1 MNSVIQ
7 PPLTSSGFRILLVE
21 DNADEAELIEE
32 LLSATRENRSI
43 SLSCVDRLSD
53 ARELLKSEKFDV
65 ILLDLSLPDSQGF
78 ETFAKIK
85 QLGQNIPIVV
95 LTAHADEE
103 LALQTIAAGAQDYLV
118 KRTID
123 SELLIRSLRY
133 AIERQHNQEALQQ
146 SEDKYRSVVNNVK
159 EVIFQT
165 DAEGNW
171 TFLNS
176 AWYEITGFPCSESL
190 GTPFLNYI
198 HPADRQH
205 HQNQFRCLLKSQK
218 HDCRYEIRLCTK
230 SGGFRWIEVH
240 PHLTKTPDGRI
251 SATAGMLNDI
261 TEQKLAIITVRQSEA
276 RLREYFENSLV
287 GIAIYA
293 PPFSQGTP
301 ENEGWIEVNDALCNL
316 LGYSR
321 AEICQKNWIEWT
333 HPHDRDADLNHLAQI
348 LGGACD
354 RYVIDKRLLR
364 KDGVVVYTRLSTSCI
379 RREDGTIDHLIA
391 VFLDISDRYR
401 YEVQLKA
408 SEEFLNHTLN
418 AIADPIF
425 VKDSHRHFIIL
436 NDACCQF
443 IGQSREE
450 LLGKTDY
457 DFFPKEEA
465 DVFREKDEQV
475 FTSGQENE
483 NEETLTDSAGK
494 INIISTK
501 KTVFENADGS
511 KILVGTIRDVTNYKR
526 LLIELQELS
535 SLHQAIFNSANY
547 AIICTEIDG
556 TIHTF
561 NAAAER
567 MLGYTASEV
576 VGKTTPAIIH
586 DPEEVAQRAKEL
598 SQELGISIEPSF
610 EVFVA
615 KARRGGADEREWTY
629 IRKDGSRFPVLLS
642 VTALRDGSG
651 NITGFVGIA
660 SDITQR
666 KQAEIAL
673 KISEQRFQRLAANV
687 PGMIYQFRLSTD
699 KKITFPYVS
708 SGCRE
713 LFELE
718 PEAIVQN
725 FAAPFAGVHQDD
737 RDGLYE
743 SIAVSAA
750 TLQPWR
756 YEWRSITPSGQMKW
770 LKGAS
775 RPEKQANGDIIWDGL
790 VLDITELK
798 QTEEQLRQ
806 SEATQKAL
814 LNAIP
819 DMMFRCKSDGTFVDF
834 KPAKDIKTLV
844 PPSEFIGEKVQS
856 VLPPELAENVL
867 HAYDRSI
874 KTGQTQII
882 EYQLPIDE
890 QLHYYETRIVSG
902 GSDEIIAIV
911 RDITQRKRAAQE
923 LAERARQ
930 SALRSDIGF
939 ALTQEGDL
947 PVMLQRCCRALVEHL
962 DVTFARIWTLNPD
975 ENMLYLQ
982 ASAGMYTHINGPH
995 ARVPV
1000 GSFKIG
1006 WIADKRQ
1013 PHLTND
1019 LQNDQSISNPEWARR
1034 EGIVAFA
1041 GYPLIV
1047 EDQLVGVMAI
1057 FARYPLSQNILD
1069 ALGSVAD
1076 QVALGIE
1083 RKKASE
1089 SLLVSEERLQLALEG
1104 SALGLWDW
1112 HISTGVTYFNP
1123 QWKRMLG
1130 YEIEEIENN
1139 YQSFERLLHPEDL
1152 SKMLDI
1158 NSDYLRGAI
1167 PVYKVEFRML
1177 SKDGS
1182 WKWILSHGKVTQRDE
1197 NGNPLRMTGT
1207 TSDISDRKQAEAALI
1222 RVKAAVES
1230 TSDAIGMAELDGS
1243 AIYHNQ
1249 AFIQRY
1255 GYTPDELNALGGPPA
1270 MYVSAEIAK
1279 ELFQAIQSG
1288 LSWTGEVELKTKS
1301 NQIVTTWL
1309 RADCILDNAGNRIGL
1324 IAFITDITER
1334 KQAECSLRESEQ
1346 RIAELFM
1353 RERLVSTIAQRVRS
1367 SLSLTVTLSTATEEV
1382 RQLLFTDRVVIYRF
1396 APDGTGNVV
1405 VESVGEPWM
1414 SLLGMDIQDPCFTER
1429 YISLYQQGRIRAIG
1443 DIYNGD
1449 LEPCHVNLLAQF
1461 QIRANLVVPIIIEDG
1476 GIKSGG
1482 AGERGSGGAE
1492 EQENSAISPTLPLP
1506 HSPTQ
1511 HSRLWGLLIAHE
1523 CRDTRVWTQSEIEL
1537 LQQLSVQLAIAIQQ
1551 STLFEQA
1558 QQAREEAL
1566 EASRMKSMF
1575 LANMSHEI
1583 RTPMNGVLGMTD
1595 LLLKTQLTPEQLD
1608 FVQTLKVSG
1617 QTLLTLIND
1626 ILDFSK
1632 LEAGEM
1638 RLDKVDFDL
1647 NLCLEDVL
1655 DLLATSAQSKG
1666 IELAALIESDVPRQ
1680 INGDPARLRQILIN
1694 LVGNALK
1701 FTDVGEVVIH
1711 VEAIANEEAQL
1722 ANTNCLRFSVK
1733 DTGIGIDPES
1743 QKKLFQSFSQV
1754 DDSTTRKYGGTG
1766 LGLAICKQLV
1776 ELMGGEIGVKSTLG
1790 FGSSFWFTMPLQ
1802 KTILQTAPLSVI
1814 TSLSGLKMLVVSS
1827 KPTIRKVVRSLA
1839 ILWGIEVTEMERA
1852 WMAMIA
1858 VRNASAEHRPY
1869 DIALIDM
1876 QLPEL
1881 SGTMLERMIYS
1892 DPLMQQTQWVLLT
1905 TAKQREEA
1913 KNLIDRGLAGY
1924 LTKPV
1929 KASRLFDC
1937 LLNAVNSPSPAV
1949 SRQEE
1954 VTAENPQLTPE
1965 KNLRIL
1971 LVEDTPINQKVGLN
1985 QLKVL
1990 GYKANCVNNG
2000 QEALDI
2006 LASEHY
2012 DIVLMDCQMPVMD
2025 GYEATKELR
2034 RLYGER
2040 YAIIAMTANALVG
2053 EREKCLGAGMD
2064 DYISKPIDL
2073 KQLQIIL
2080 DRWSSQLQIKR
2091 EELTIESGQPQS
2103 LTYSNFSLIGAA
2115 ENAINIIDDRA
2126 NDSSSIEVVDIAR
2139 LSQIS
2144 KGDVE
2149 FQQELLQAFVEDA
2162 ETYIQEAKLAIVSG
2176 DFDILARRAH
2186 QIKGGSATVAIRSMP
2201 EIAHKLESQAKLNNL
2216 EGADEMIAELETI
2229 FERVKKF
2236 IDNV

>member
-1 MNSVIQ
+1 MNSVLQ
-7 PPLTSSGFRILLVE
+7 PTARSSFRILLVE

-43 SLSCVDRLSD
+43 SLSCVARLSD

-78 ETFAKIK
+78 ETVAKIK
-85 QLGQNIPIVV
+85 QSGQNIPIVV
-95 LTAHADEE
+95 LTARADEE

-118 KRTID
+118 KKTID

-146 SEDKYRSVVNNVK
+146 SEEKYRSVVNNVK

-176 AWYEITGFPCSESL
+176 AWYEITGFSCSESL

-218 HDCRYEIRLCTK
+218 HDCPYEIRLCTK

-333 HPHDRDADLNHLAQI
+333 FTDDRDADLNHLAQI

-364 KDGVVVYTRLSTSCI
+364 KDGAVVYTRLSTSCI
-379 RREDGTIDHLIA
+379 RHEDGTIDHLIA

-425 VKDSHRHFIIL
+425 VKDSHRRFIIL

-443 IGQSREE
+443 IGQSRED

-457 DFFPKEEA
+457 DFFPKKEA

-526 LLIELQELS
+526 LLIELQELT
-535 SLHQAIFNSANY
+535 SLQQAIFNSANY
-547 AIICTEIDG
+547 AIISTEVDG
-556 TIHTF
+556 TIDTF

-615 KARRGGADEREWTY
+615 KVRRGGADEREWTY

-666 KQAEIAL
+666 KQAETAL
-673 KISEQRFQRLAANV
+673 KISEQRLQRLAANV
-687 PGMIYQFRLSTD
+687 PGMIYQFRLSTNGQ
-699 KKITFPYVS
+699 ITFPYVS

-725 FAAPFAGVHQDD
+725 FAVPFAGVHQDD

-743 SIAVSAA
+743 SIALSAA

-756 YEWRSITPSGQMKW
+756 YEWRSMTPSGQMKW

-844 PPSEFIGEKVQS
+844 PLSEFIGKKVQS
-856 VLPPELAENVL
+856 VLPIELAENIL

-890 QLHYYETRIVSG
+890 QLHDYETRIVSG

-930 SALRSDIGF
+930 SALRSDIGL

-947 PVMLQRCCRALVEHL
+947 PVMLQRCCKALVEHL
-962 DVTFARIWTLNPD
+962 DVTFAGIWTLNPD
-975 ENMLYLQ
+975 ENMLHLQ
-982 ASAGMYTHINGPH
+982 ASAGMYTHINGDH

-1006 WIADKRQ
+1006 WIAEERQ

-1019 LQNDQSISNPEWARR
+1019 VQNDPRISNPHWARR

-1057 FARYPLSQNILD
+1057 FARHPLSQNILD

-1083 RKKASE
+1083 LQKASE

-1112 HISTGVTYFNP
+1112 HISTGVTYFDP

-1130 YEIEEIENN
+1130 YEIGEIENN
-1139 YQSFERLLHPEDL
+1139 YQSFEQLLHPEDL

-1182 WKWILSHGKVTQRDE
+1182 WKWILSHGKVTERDE

-1279 ELFQAIQSG
+1279 ELFQTIQSG

-1301 NQIVTTWL
+1301 DQIVTTWL
-1309 RADCILDNAGNRIGL
+1309 RADCILDDAGNRIGL

-1367 SLSLTVTLSTATEEV
+1367 SLNLTVTLSTATEEV

-1414 SLLGMDIQDPCFTER
+1414 SLLGMDIQDHCFTER
-1429 YISLYQQGRIRAIG
+1429 YISLYRQGRIRAIG

-1449 LEPCHVNLLAQF
+1449 LNPCHVNLLAQF
-1461 QIRANLVVPIIIEDG
+1461 QIKANLVVPIIIEDG
-1476 GIKSGG
+1476 GIKSKVGDQI
-1482 AGERGSGGAE
+1482 EPWSRG
-1492 EQENSAISPTLPLP
+1492 QNSKKQGDHEDSEDYDDR
-1506 HSPTQ
+1506 TQ
-1511 HSRLWGLLIAHE
+1511 SKIQLWGLLIAHE
-1523 CRDTRVWTQSEIEL
+1523 CRGTRAWTLSEIDL

-1638 RLDKVDFDL
+1638 RLEKVDFDL

-1711 VEAIANEEAQL
+1711 VEASAHEEEQL
-1722 ANTNCLRFSVK
+1722 ANTNYLKFAVK
-1733 DTGIGIDPES
+1733 DTGIGIDAES

-1754 DDSTTRKYGGTG
+1754 DNSTTRKYGGTG

-1790 FGSSFWFTMPLQ
+1790 LGSSFWFTMPLQ

-1858 VRNASAEHRPY
+1858 VRNASAENRPY

-1881 SGTMLERMIYS
+1881 SATMLERMIYS
-1892 DPLMQQTQWVLLT
+1892 DPLMEQTQWVLLT
-1905 TAKQREEA
+1905 TVKQREEA

-1937 LLNAVNSPSPAV
+1937 LLNAVNSQSPTV
-1949 SRQEE
+1949 SRQEQ

-2080 DRWSSQLQIKR
+2080 ERWSSQLQIKR
-2091 EELTIESGQPQS
+2091 ERLTIESGQPQS

-2115 ENAINIIDDRA
+2115 ENAQNIIDARTS
-2126 NDSSSIEVVDIAR
+2126 DSSSIEVVDIAR
-2139 LSQIS
+2139 LSEIS
-2144 KGDVE
+2144 KGDAE

-2162 ETYIQEAKLAIVSG
+2162 ETYIQEAKQAIVSG

-2229 FERVKKF
+2229 FERVKEF
-2236 IDNV
+2236 VDG